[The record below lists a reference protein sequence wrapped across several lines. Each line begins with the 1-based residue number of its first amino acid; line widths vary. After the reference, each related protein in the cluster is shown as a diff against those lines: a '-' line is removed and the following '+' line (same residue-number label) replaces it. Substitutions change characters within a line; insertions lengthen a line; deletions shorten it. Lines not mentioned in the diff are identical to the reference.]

1 MVATLPALPA
11 LLAAMPLQLEAL
23 NSTLGRLLL
32 AVIAIGVIVFV
43 GRFVL
48 SIAWKLVVVAAVVI
62 GALWVV
68 SNFLPL

>member
-1 MVATLPALPA
+1 MFAALPALPA
-11 LLAAMPLQLEAL
+11 LLAAMPLQLDAF

-32 AVIAIGVIVFV
+32 AVVVIGVVVFV

-48 SIAWKLVVVAAVVI
+48 SVAWKLVVVAAVVV

-68 SNFLPL
+68 SNFL